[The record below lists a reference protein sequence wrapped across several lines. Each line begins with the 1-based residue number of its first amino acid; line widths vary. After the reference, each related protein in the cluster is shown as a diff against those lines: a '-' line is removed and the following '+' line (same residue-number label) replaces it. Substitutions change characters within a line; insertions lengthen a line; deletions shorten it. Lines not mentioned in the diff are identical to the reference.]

1 MAQLE
6 IACFSVQSAVI
17 AQQAGAHRIEL
28 CADRMAGGT
37 TPTIAV
43 FSQVIAQ
50 VDLPIY
56 VMIRPR
62 GGNFV
67 YTPAEFVQ
75 MKQSVLQFKQAGVHG
90 FVFGCLLENGTVHPT
105 QNKELLQLAHPLP
118 CTFHR
123 AFDEIQEKE
132 QALHELI
139 KLGFHNIL
147 TAGHQGDAHSG
158 IPILKNMYEQAQGAI
173 NILAGGG
180 VRSANATTILVN
192 TGLSWLHSSAIMCG
206 EEADATEIKSLVMA
220 GQLA

>member
-67 YTPAEFVQ
+67 YTPAEFEQ
-75 MKQSVLQFKQAGVHG
+75 MKQSLLQFKHAGAHG
-90 FVFGCLLENGTVHPT
+90 FVFGCLIENGTVHPT

-132 QALHELI
+132 QALQELI
-139 KLGFHNIL
+139 NLGFHNVL
-147 TAGHQGDAHSG
+147 TAGHQGDALAG
-158 IPILKNMYEQAQGAI
+158 IPFLKNMYDQAHGAI

-180 VRSANATTILVN
+180 VRSANATKILIN
-192 TGLSWLHSSAIMCG
+192 TGLSWLHSSAITCG